1 MNIVFMSL
9 DTLPST
15 LWARDLYDQMHIR
28 SDFRKWFPRMCQYG
42 FIEGRDY
49 EYMPRVRLQD
59 EGGRTVQR
67 YVKDYRI
74 TQDMAKK
81 LCKLHHTAV
90 GAAYHPQPFD
100 WDALLGLLHKKPP
113 RRSSYEA
120 QLSESNSLVTTTQMH
135 RIKVRVLE
143 HMSKFNLGFFQEHAP
158 GQIKTTLFDDVD
170 RIETFLAHSTLELA
184 QAIVVPLM
192 MFIFMLRLNWI
203 MALIM
208 LVPMILGIAIPMAL
222 MGRYPDL
229 TDEFAGDTEKLNASA
244 NEFITAMPVI
254 KMYHLTAEK
263 FEQYR
268 NSLKIYTDCWIKMC
282 ESSCNPLSIALV
294 VLDSAILFTL
304 PVGGW
309 LYLRDSL
316 SAASYLL
323 FILLTMCFFTSF
335 LNMVTIAMQSMEL
348 GSGLDNVKKIMDMET
363 MKSGQQTLSKTGCYG
378 IDFDNVT
385 FNYTQG
391 GKDALSD
398 VDIHLEPG
406 SLNAFVGPSGA
417 GKTTAVQLLGR
428 YWDVSSGTIKIG
440 GVPVTE
446 LQTENLS
453 DLTAFVFQDVF
464 LLEDTLLENIRMG
477 TDATEE
483 QVRQAAKAAQIDDFI
498 MSLPKGYATRIGD
511 EGVKLSGGQ
520 QQRISIARAI
530 LKDAPIVVFDEATSY
545 SDIENE
551 HKIQLALQNLLRGK
565 TTIMIAHR
573 LHTIRN
579 ADKIFVF
586 QDGKVVEQGTHD
598 ELIASGSTY
607 SHMWDTYTRETIGE
621 E

>member
-1 MNIVFMSL
+1 MEQKRTGLSYVFTLAKEERGKLSL
-9 DTLPST
+9 GMLLAVFSSALSFVPYLVVYQILLLIIKQEVTLPAM
-15 LWARDLYDQMHIR
+15 LGWAGI
-28 SDFRKWFPRMCQYG
+28 G
-42 FIEGRDY
+42 IAAA
-49 EYMPRVRLQD
+49 VLQAILTSFA
-59 EGGRTVQR
+59 G
-67 YVKDYRI
+67 I
-74 TQDMAKK
+74 
-81 LCKLHHTAV
+81 CSHTA
-90 GAAYHPQPFD
+90 AF
-100 WDALLGLLHKKPP
+100 
-113 RRSSYEA
+113 
-120 QLSESNSLVTTTQMH
+120 NTMH

-316 SAASYLL
+316 
-323 FILLTMCFFTSF
+323 
-335 LNMVTIAMQSMEL
+335 
-348 GSGLDNVKKIMDMET
+348 GSGLDNVKKIMDMEP